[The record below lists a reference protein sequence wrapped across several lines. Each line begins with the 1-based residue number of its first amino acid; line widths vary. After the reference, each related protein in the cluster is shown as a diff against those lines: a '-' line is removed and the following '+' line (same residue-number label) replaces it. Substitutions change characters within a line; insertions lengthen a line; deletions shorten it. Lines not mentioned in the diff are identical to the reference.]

1 MTELSLRC
9 FDEIENYRT
18 GMGKLS
24 VRLRILLFSTFFA
37 FFFIQ
42 PVSANQVAE
51 FKEFKFEYFLPIIIA
66 FAIALPVWKWFIPN
80 QLSSLQ
86 VAFEI
91 DDDLYEV
98 HKITGSLSDARTL
111 LKQGSVGYGIGL
123 YMMGM
128 TGILILIAELMFV
141 PEVYFQP
148 NLIVAS
154 FLIAV
159 PVLIS
164 PWETLNAQLVGMS
177 SEKLK
182 IRKFTSFVRRVIT
195 LLLLLGATIATLLYG
210 IQSSP
215 GTIDAVWLAAAMLTF
230 MAPTIMAYGRIM
242 GASWNMLIINK
253 WRTAN
258 GRPNPIDPAKPKFLN
273 RLFSL
278 VLVMFLITMPL
289 TALNGIV
296 TVFFVI
302 FENPSN
308 KEEVL
313 NFGGI
318 IGHSIYQ
325 RIDLISELL
334 FHWQFIKSLP
344 QFLSLYLSLNI
355 AIVGLAFIFELTRN
369 LILGGQTFGGLF
381 GVTLDSPR
389 EIRTEVKAQ
398 TRQLT
403 FAFAGFSG
411 YTVLLL
417 VLVCYK
423 EFGDLMPFTSYLES
437 KGFDEENRLLA
448 TWMFIAFGQ
457 AVFLFTWLLSIIRF
471 SPLLK
476 LRFDLNPDE
485 RREGAVKFAGGDW
498 MRDLVD
504 DAAIREDLDSL
515 IQFQRRSIEGDSAL
529 VRHEKARAHMWE
541 LALRGLWPKAIEEAR
556 KVLAQAGGDD
566 DVARMIVAVG
576 HMSSRRLD
584 AARES
589 LHGLQQAE
597 GYDEPELLAFVCEWL
612 DPWQGMVTE
621 DDFWDWENNSCIDH
635 LQTLMRMLRGWQ
647 PSGNDDSIHNDRLTR
662 VAQLSMISLMR
673 AHRKHDEALEL
684 SLKLIREDPTG
695 VRPRIAASLCLV
707 DKGDWHSARS
717 ILTELKESDPQDP
730 RVLALSSILGQ
741 VGDEEEMEVALAIGV
756 GKKLKKWINSAPV
769 NAVAGLMVRG
779 GMDEAI
785 NANVLVASHEA
796 SRRGMPPIYRASI
809 LKRIFQTFVLLPTWV
824 VLGIY
829 ISQEMGQA
837 QGILVVLTLFFIQ
850 FGGKRFSRQQRRVI
864 RHRDQKAMIAYSKRM
879 KRFKVQPERANIPV
893 GTHLLLSGM
902 LVTVNGV
909 VLDVG
914 LPGWMT
920 VRLPRDSDKSVK
932 ARLKRQSKTMSK
944 SRPPRLQPLGEG
956 WWLKRPKEEGADI
969 PALERLIGPVAYRGR
984 QNYILNKSASNLQRG
999 TGSKSNPRSVSN
1011 LNLDQRGIPTNTRV
1025 SERSVRLNPSNSQAR
1040 IGSKQ
1045 TGPNVRPS
1053 EIRKDSQ
1060 NNDDDSI
1067 SFN

>member
-1 MTELSLRC
+1 MRKT
-9 FDEIENYRT
+9 D
-18 GMGKLS
+18 
-24 VRLRILLFSTFFA
+24 VRLRILLLSSLLALFFVR
-37 FFFIQ
+37 
-42 PVSANQVAE
+42 PVSANEIADLDQLKA
-51 FKEFKFEYFLPIIIA
+51 EYFLPIVVA
-66 FAIALPVWKWFIPN
+66 FAIAIPVWKIFIPN
-80 QLSSLQ
+80 QLANLQ

-98 HKITGSLSDARTL
+98 HKITGSVADARTL
-111 LKQGSVGYGIGL
+111 LRQGSVGYGITL

-128 TGILILIAELMFV
+128 TGILILIMELLFD
-141 PEVYFQP
+141 PEIYFQP
-148 NLIVAS
+148 S
-154 FLIAV
+154 LIATGILITI
-159 PVLIS
+159 PVFIS
-164 PWETLNAQLVGMS
+164 PWETLNAQLLGMS
-177 SEKLK
+177 KEKLK
-182 IRKFTSFVRRVIT
+182 PRRLTNLIRRLTT
-195 LLLLLGATIATLLYG
+195 LSILIGATIATLLYG

-215 GTIDAVWLAAAMLTF
+215 DNLLSPIWLAAGMLTF
-230 MAPTIMAYGRIM
+230 MSPTIMAYGRIM

-253 WRTAN
+253 WRTSN
-258 GRPNPIDPAKPKFLN
+258 GRPNPIDPDKPGFLN

-278 VLVMFLITMPL
+278 LLVMFLITMPL

-296 TVFFVI
+296 TVFYVLF
-302 FENPSN
+302 NQPDN
-308 KEEVL
+308 ATEVL

-334 FHWQFIKSLP
+334 FHWQFIKALP

-423 EFGDLMPFTSYLES
+423 EFGELMPFTDILE
-437 KGFDEENRLLA
+437 KNGFDEGNRLLT

-457 AVFLFTWLLSIIRF
+457 AVFLFTWLLSIIRY

-498 MRDLVD
+498 MRELVD
-504 DAAIREDLDSL
+504 DAAINEDLDAL

-556 KVLAQAGGDD
+556 KVLAQAGGED
-566 DVARMIVAVG
+566 DVARMIIAVG
-576 HMSSRRLD
+576 YMASRRLD
-584 AARES
+584 AAREA
-589 LHGLQQAE
+589 LHGLQQPE

-635 LQTLMRMLRGWQ
+635 LQALMRMLRGWQ
-647 PSGNDDSIHNDRLTR
+647 PSPSDETIHNDRLTH

-673 AHRKHDEALEL
+673 AQRKHDDALEL
-684 SLKLIREDPTG
+684 SLKLVREEPTG

-717 ILTELKESDPQDP
+717 ILAELKESDPQDP

-741 VGDEEEMEVALAIGV
+741 VVDENEMEVSLAVGE
-756 GKKLKKWINSAPV
+756 GKKMRKWINLAPV
-769 NAVAGLMVRG
+769 NAIAGLMVRG

-785 NANVLVASHEA
+785 NANVLIASHEA
-796 SRRGMPPIYRASI
+796 TRRGMPPIYRAST
-809 LKRIFQTFVLLPTWV
+809 LNSIFQFLVLIPTWI

-829 ISQEMGQA
+829 VSQEVGQA
-837 QGILVVLTLFFIQ
+837 QGILVVITLFMIQ
-850 FGGKRFSRQQRRVI
+850 FGGRRFSRQQQRVI
-864 RHRDQKAMIAYSKRM
+864 KHRDQKALIAYSKRM
-879 KRFKVQPERANIPV
+879 KRFKVQPERENIPV

-920 VRLPRDSDKSVK
+920 QRLPRDSEKSVK
-932 ARLKRQSKTMSK
+932 ARLKRQAKSMAK

-956 WWLKRPKEEGADI
+956 WWLKRPKEDGADV
-969 PALERLIGPVAYRGR
+969 PVLERLIGAVAYRGR
-984 QNYILNKSASNLQRG
+984 PQYIQKKSGKVSKG
-999 TGSKSNPRSVSN
+999 TSSSRPSPRSVSEI
-1011 LNLDQRGIPTNTRV
+1011 NLDKRGIPTNTRV
-1025 SERSVRLNPSNSQAR
+1025 SERAKRRPPVSSNVNV
-1040 IGSKQ
+1040 GSKA

-1053 EIRKDSQ
+1053 STRNAS
-1060 NNDDDSI
+1060 NNDDGDYI
-1067 SFN
+1067 SFD